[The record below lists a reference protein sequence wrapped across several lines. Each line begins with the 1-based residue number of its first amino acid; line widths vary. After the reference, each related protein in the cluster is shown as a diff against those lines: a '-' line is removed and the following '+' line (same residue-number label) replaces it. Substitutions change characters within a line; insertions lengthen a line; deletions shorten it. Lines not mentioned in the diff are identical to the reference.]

1 MALFCEACSRSS
13 QQYLDFPTD
22 AVEKDCR
29 IFLQQII
36 FLYEEKKMDK
46 NLLPEI

>member
-1 MALFCEACSRSS
+1 MKLVVEVVSS
-13 QQYLDFPTD
+13 ILISPLMP
-22 AVEKDCR
+22 VEKDCR
-29 IFLQQII
+29 IFLRQII

>member
-1 MALFCEACSRSS
+1 MALFCEACSRSCREN
-13 QQYLDFPTD
+13 LDTPLIP
-22 AVEKDCR
+22 VEKDCR

-46 NLLPEI
+46 TLLPEI